1 MQKGGGQ
8 GSVASGRFGGRF
20 DRYKVHGGWKKILGR
35 MSRRN
40 LARRKINGVSDLRT
54 RENGSVVAGRAGI
67 GRKILYGG
75 IRMTDPVC
83 GLRVDERSEFHTQF
97 AGKKYF
103 FCSEDCRKEFEAE
116 PDEYIETAAA

>member
-1 MQKGGGQ
+1 
-8 GSVASGRFGGRF
+8 
-20 DRYKVHGGWKKILGR
+20 